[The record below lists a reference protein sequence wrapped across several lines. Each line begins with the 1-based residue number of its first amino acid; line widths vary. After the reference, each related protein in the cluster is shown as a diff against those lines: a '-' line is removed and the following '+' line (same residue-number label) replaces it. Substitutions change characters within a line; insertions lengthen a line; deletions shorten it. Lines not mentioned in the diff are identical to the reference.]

1 MLEWAQANRHGGL
14 AILIDHDDS
23 EREFAYQSTAVT
35 FEEAEPI
42 TTVGERLGW
51 VVVSMKDDWDTVFA
65 PDTAWAAHA
74 VDG

>member
-1 MLEWAQANRHGGL
+1 MLKWAQANRQGGL

-35 FEEAEPI
+35 FEDEPI
-42 TTVGERLGW
+42 TTVDERLGW
-51 VVVSMKDDWDTVFA
+51 VVVSMNDDWDTVFA
-65 PDTAWAAHA
+65 PDTARAQP